1 MGSLPKYKII
11 IIVYPHLT
19 VKITLNNISKNGL
32 ETVMQFINIIL
43 PSFPC
48 SIETRYSS
56 LLSVSR
62 ILCKVL
68 TYHGIFTLAVPST

>member
-1 MGSLPKYKII
+1 MGSLPKYKMV

-19 VKITLNNISKNGL
+19 MKITLNIISKNGL
-32 ETVMQFINIIL
+32 ETVMQFVNIIL
-43 PSFPC
+43 LSFPC

-62 ILCKVL
+62 IWKVL
-68 TYHGIFTLAVPST
+68 TYHGIFTFAVPST